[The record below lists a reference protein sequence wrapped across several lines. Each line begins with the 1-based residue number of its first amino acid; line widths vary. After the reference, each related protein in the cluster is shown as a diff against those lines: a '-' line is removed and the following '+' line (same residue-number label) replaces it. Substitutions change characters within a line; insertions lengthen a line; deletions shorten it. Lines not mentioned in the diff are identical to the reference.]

1 MLSMFIVLDF
11 SVLVVTGV
19 LIEEQGGAF
28 WWLILLLRSGVP
40 SSVDIVKCSY
50 LFIYLFIF
58 EWDLLGK
65 ESVFLEFFSTNLIQ
79 QSFYLGHFFSLT
91 I

>member
-50 LFIYLFIF
+50 LFIYLFLNGTF
-58 EWDLLGK
+58 WGRSL
-65 ESVFLEFFSTNLIQ
+65 
-79 QSFYLGHFFSLT
+79 FSLNSFLLT
-91 I
+91 